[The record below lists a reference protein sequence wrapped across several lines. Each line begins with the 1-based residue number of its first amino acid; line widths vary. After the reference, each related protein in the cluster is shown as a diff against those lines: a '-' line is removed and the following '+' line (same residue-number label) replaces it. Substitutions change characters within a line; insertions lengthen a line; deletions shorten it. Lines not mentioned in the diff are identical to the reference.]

1 MQSVGPSGFYNVP
14 ATKCLILFIGT
25 ISVLASIFGL
35 KQHFHLQLTPHITVH
50 HQFSRLFLSHVAF
63 SSSGDFLFGSIILY
77 SMRIIERQYGT
88 SKYTAFLFITTIIST
103 ILEVVMLIVG
113 GRIGLKSIPSGPYA
127 IIFAILYQYY
137 RVIPVTYRFRI
148 FGIVMTDKLFLYV
161 LAAQLACS
169 RLLQTLVPSI
179 CGLLSSAIYRTD
191 VANIKQWR
199 FPKSVQFLASRFILP
214 FFTSSPNP
222 RSSATVPIQRPIITS
237 LSSVDNILANGLIN
251 RRNNTTTNT
260 NETIASARSSL
271 AAEGSSSVREYL
283 DTITGRDVVGSD
295 LEPPSPE
302 YTRILM
308 TMFPDHPRE
317 TITRALSSAHNDL
330 NRAVEIMLSTP
341 SPAGESSRSSNN
353 RH

>member
-148 FGIVMTDKLFLYV
+148 FGIVMTDKLFL
-161 LAAQLACS
+161 
-169 RLLQTLVPSI
+169 
-179 CGLLSSAIYRTD
+179 TD

-199 FPKSVQFLASRFILP
+199 FPTSVQFLASRFILP

-237 LSSVDNILANGLIN
+237 LSSVDNILANGLMN

-341 SPAGESSRSSNN
+341 SPAGESSSSGNN
-353 RH
+353 RR